1 MPLLVTPGQLQR
13 RAELYHQLSQLLAA
27 GIGLMQAL
35 ETLRRSPPDR
45 SFREPL
51 ARMHDQLTR
60 GSTFGDALAGVGVWT
75 PSFDVALLRAG
86 EQSGRL
92 PACFKLL
99 ADYYNERAQLARQVL
114 QDMAYPL
121 FLFHFAIFLGPFPAL
136 ITSGNVP
143 AYAGQTLGI
152 LVPLHA
158 AVFLL
163 LYAAQGKHGESWRSH
178 IESCTRRLPIL
189 GTARRSLALSRLAA
203 ALEALINAGVSI
215 IDAWELAASAS
226 GSPALRRAVLAWKPR
241 VLAGATPAQVV
252 NGCTEF
258 PELFA
263 NLYHTGE
270 ISGKLDETLDRLSA
284 LYREEGSRKLRQ
296 FAAWTP
302 KLVYFAVV
310 IMIAWR
316 VVSFYAGLYGP
327 HSLLNDVMK

>member
-13 RAELYHQLSQLLAA
+13 RAELYHQLSQLLSA

-51 ARMHDQLTR
+51 ASLHEYLTR
-60 GSTFGDALAGVGVWT
+60 GSTFGDALAAVGAWT

-114 QDMAYPL
+114 NDMAYPL
-121 FLFHFAIFLGPFPAL
+121 FLFHFAIFLGPLPAL
-136 ITSGNVP
+136 ITSGNVL

-158 AVFLL
+158 AVVLL
-163 LYAAQGKHGESWRSH
+163 LYAAQGKHGESWRSNL
-178 IESCTRRLPIL
+178 ESLTRRLPML
-189 GTARRSLALSRLAA
+189 GAARRSLALSRLAA

-252 NGCTEF
+252 TGCAEF

-270 ISGKLDETLDRLSA
+270 ISGKLDESLDRLSV

-296 FAAWTP
+296 VAAWTP
-302 KLVYFAVV
+302 KLVYFGIVL
-310 IMIAWR
+310 MIAWR

-327 HSLLNDVMK
+327 HSLLNDVLK